1 MTINNLTN
9 HLKYFNINY
18 IKLNNTTIV
27 FTPNTSPQLEVLSF
41 TSEVKVGSDK
51 LFVFDFNKQ
60 TAKQF
65 EYEPSIG
72 ESVDYIIEREGGLIA

>member
-27 FTPNTSPQLEVLSF
+27 SF
-41 TSEVKVGSDK
+41 TFEVKVGSDK

-60 TAKQF
+60 TTKQF